1 MANNK
6 LSRIEKQI
14 SDIKQQLMA
23 IEEMRPGTLTRQY
36 KNPHKKTGGFYQL
49 SYTYKM
55 KSKTEYVKPYHL
67 DNVKKQINAY
77 KKFKKLTE
85 RWIQLSI
92 QHSILKMDISN
103 QDRLK

>member
-23 IEEMRPGTLTRQY
+23 IGEMRPGSLTRQY
-36 KNPHKKTGGFYQL
+36 KNPQNRTGGFYQL
-49 SYTYKM
+49 SYTHKM
-55 KSKTEYVKPYHL
+55 KSKTEYVRPHNL
-67 DNVKKQINAY
+67 DQVKKQINTY

-85 RWIQLSI
+85 RWVQLSI
-92 QHSILKMDISN
+92 QRSLLKMDISN
-103 QDRLK
+103 